1 MKGATSG
8 VEKIIGDS
16 LRANPG
22 NSFSTLIEAKQ
33 KLVNGSYALIYV
45 RNWIV
50 QTWPFFLTLQLIDQ
64 TFIHSQFNLFNYGLI
79 DSTYR
84 ENNKQCRLTLGKT
97 PYSMLSPVVYT
108 LAKNGPYTKAINEQ
122 YLKFAIIIR

>member
-45 RNWIV
+45 RN
-50 QTWPFFLTLQLIDQ
+50 
-64 TFIHSQFNLFNYGLI
+64 
-79 DSTYR
+79 
-84 ENNKQCRLTLGKT
+84 
-97 PYSMLSPVVYT
+97 
-108 LAKNGPYTKAINEQ
+108 
-122 YLKFAIIIR
+122 